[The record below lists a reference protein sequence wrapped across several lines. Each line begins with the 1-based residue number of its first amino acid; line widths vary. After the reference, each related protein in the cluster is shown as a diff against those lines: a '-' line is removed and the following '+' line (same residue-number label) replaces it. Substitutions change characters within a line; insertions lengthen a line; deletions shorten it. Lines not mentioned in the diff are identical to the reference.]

1 MTVQLDQLPPPVR
14 QRIEGLMRANDW
26 DFSTAMN
33 QVFEAAVAGGALS
46 VVGRRKAKVLQLVP
60 PIRAS
65 ARDSSG

>member
-14 QRIEGLMRANDW
+14 QRIEGLMRVNSW
-26 DFSTAMN
+26 DFSRAMN
-33 QVFEAAVAGGALS
+33 EVFEAAVAGGALS
-46 VVGRRKAKVLQLVP
+46 VVGRRKAKVLQLVT